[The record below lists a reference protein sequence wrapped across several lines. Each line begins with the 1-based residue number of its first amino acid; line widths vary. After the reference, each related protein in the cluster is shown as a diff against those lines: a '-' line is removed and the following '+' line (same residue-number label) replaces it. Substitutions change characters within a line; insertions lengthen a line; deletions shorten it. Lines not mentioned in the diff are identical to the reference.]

1 MTGNDATAMATC
13 TSCAG
18 NFFICEMY
26 EMKVLDLKTKNALAP
41 SKPHP
46 AQKLTDGML
55 LHMTL
60 SSHCC
65 DANGVIFVNLCNSC
79 MLDLKRNKTPKLLLA
94 NGMWIGDI
102 PLELKVLTLPEH
114 ILVTCYFPVAYIV
127 KLYPKKKGA
136 RNWAS
141 LSGLHSALQG
151 NVSTY
156 CLNTKQIAH
165 LASSHIMPPSSTI
178 LTATIGVT
186 FVGSRNLPQ
195 RTLPGFLQVNQ
206 NCVHAALEWLKENN
220 TLYENITILVDRL
233 DALPVDGIPKEI
245 LSVAKFSNDM
255 KLLEEEQD
263 GYMPCDDPLDDESGE
278 LTCVVESAIEKPNDL

>member
-1 MTGNDATAMATC
+1 
-13 TSCAG
+13 
-18 NFFICEMY
+18 
-26 EMKVLDLKTKNALAP
+26 
-41 SKPHP
+41 
-46 AQKLTDGML
+46 
-55 LHMTL
+55 
-60 SSHCC
+60 
-65 DANGVIFVNLCNSC
+65 
-79 MLDLKRNKTPKLLLA
+79 
-94 NGMWIGDI
+94 
-102 PLELKVLTLPEH
+102 
-114 ILVTCYFPVAYIV
+114 
-127 KLYPKKKGA
+127 
-136 RNWAS
+136 
-141 LSGLHSALQG
+141 
-151 NVSTY
+151 
-156 CLNTKQIAH
+156 
-165 LASSHIMPPSSTI
+165 MPPSSTI

-278 LTCVVESAIEKPNDL
+278 LTCVVESTIEKPNDL

>member
-1 MTGNDATAMATC
+1 
-13 TSCAG
+13 
-18 NFFICEMY
+18 
-26 EMKVLDLKTKNALAP
+26 
-41 SKPHP
+41 
-46 AQKLTDGML
+46 
-55 LHMTL
+55 
-60 SSHCC
+60 
-65 DANGVIFVNLCNSC
+65 
-79 MLDLKRNKTPKLLLA
+79 
-94 NGMWIGDI
+94 
-102 PLELKVLTLPEH
+102 
-114 ILVTCYFPVAYIV
+114 
-127 KLYPKKKGA
+127 
-136 RNWAS
+136 
-141 LSGLHSALQG
+141 
-151 NVSTY
+151 
-156 CLNTKQIAH
+156 
-165 LASSHIMPPSSTI
+165 MPPSSTI

-278 LTCVVESAIEKPNDL
+278 LTRVVESTIEKPNDL

>member
-1 MTGNDATAMATC
+1 
-13 TSCAG
+13 
-18 NFFICEMY
+18 
-26 EMKVLDLKTKNALAP
+26 
-41 SKPHP
+41 
-46 AQKLTDGML
+46 
-55 LHMTL
+55 
-60 SSHCC
+60 
-65 DANGVIFVNLCNSC
+65 
-79 MLDLKRNKTPKLLLA
+79 
-94 NGMWIGDI
+94 
-102 PLELKVLTLPEH
+102 
-114 ILVTCYFPVAYIV
+114 
-127 KLYPKKKGA
+127 
-136 RNWAS
+136 
-141 LSGLHSALQG
+141 
-151 NVSTY
+151 
-156 CLNTKQIAH
+156 
-165 LASSHIMPPSSTI
+165 MPPSSTI